1 MSDRTAGLL
10 YIGALLLLSFIFQYQ
25 MKILAD
31 EIAPLLSRTAG
42 AASSLL
48 RAPMVSR
55 LLLVFTLAGML
66 FVVWLLALTKF
77 ELSVAL
83 PLASIALVVNAVG
96 IGLLLGEGLGT
107 LRISGIVTVATGIAM
122 VLKS

>member
-25 MKILAD
+25 MKILAN

-107 LRISGIVTVATGIAM
+107 LRIAGIVTVATGIAM